1 MIRNVT
7 AESEL
12 SENDS
17 FKLRFLSSICVL
29 SELDRMS
36 YEDGHYHPTI
46 LTGDLNAN
54 AKSEVYSL
62 ITQGRTWTPKR
73 INTENKPLRRLY
85 KMCNPF
91 F

>member
-12 SENDS
+12 SEYES
-17 FKLRFLSSICVL
+17 LKLRFLSIFCVL

-36 YEDGHYHPTI
+36 YEAGHYHPTI

-62 ITQGRTWTPKR
+62 ITQGRTWPSKR
-73 INTENKPLRRLY
+73 INIHRE
-85 KMCNPF
+85 
-91 F
+91 